1 MVMDVVVSRG
11 CWTKPKSK
19 TSMLTNVESFEESS
33 TQWPWPRLSYASE
46 AEAPIYIKI
55 RMRQWVG
62 DVEGVSD
69 KRIPP
74 SCSKPQWD
82 ENVHLEN
89 PAQYKLYA
97 AASPTTIRFL
107 IGEVKLLV
115 SEIIRSAIY
124 LCM

>member
-1 MVMDVVVSRG
+1 M
-11 CWTKPKSK
+11 
-19 TSMLTNVESFEESS
+19 
-33 TQWPWPRLSYASE
+33 SYASE

-89 PAQYKLYA
+89 PDMDYRIEC
-97 AASPTTIRFL
+97 TIQ
-107 IGEVKLLV
+107 
-115 SEIIRSAIY
+115 IIRRLFPHDDSVLNWRSEAFGF
-124 LCM
+124 